1 MDQSQSS
8 DSALAVISY
17 SRHRGSERGRSFHI
31 HLVNAPNQRTYL
43 ANQPSLKYLIFSPSL
58 SPENIFFSL
67 IQSSTPH
74 LLLST
79 SPPLHLS
86 TSPPLH
92 LSSSPPL
99 IVIAFWHLLPEAIH
113 SSLLEK
119 ANAHL
124 GVVFSRERN
133 FTGTVLPVNSSV
145 C

>member
-43 ANQPSLKYLIFSPSL
+43 ANQPSLKYLIFRPSL
-58 SPENIFFSL
+58 SPKNIFSL

-79 SPPLHLS
+79 SPPL
-86 TSPPLH
+86 
-92 LSSSPPL
+92 
-99 IVIAFWHLLPEAIH
+99 IVIAFWHLLPEAIQ